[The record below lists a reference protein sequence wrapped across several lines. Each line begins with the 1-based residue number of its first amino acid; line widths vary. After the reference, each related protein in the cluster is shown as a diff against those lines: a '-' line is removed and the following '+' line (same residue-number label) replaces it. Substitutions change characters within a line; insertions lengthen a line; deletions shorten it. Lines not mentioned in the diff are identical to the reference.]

1 MVCVGS
7 VAVFARKR
15 HAPQPSVQPEV
26 EAVSAVRRESSEPSL
41 PSDPAAVGNEAPPT
55 PAGPTQPAVSARR
68 QPVPL
73 TLPEPSSQTRQLVS
87 TLLWPGQVGRPF
99 TSEQAVEW
107 KQNLQQLVQQG
118 ASGVPAIIEFLKQNK
133 DLDFG
138 SGVSQALGYAS
149 ARQAMFDALTQIG
162 GPEAISGILQTLQTT
177 AEPREIALLSQN
189 LEKLE
194 PEQHR
199 QEELEAARQ
208 VLATASARKLEASD
222 VAPLFE
228 VLQKYGGPAVITE
241 LEQAAK
247 HWSYYGTIALAQ
259 LPDGAGIPGL
269 ISIAQ
274 DPKTA
279 NGAREA
285 AFQMLAQVF
294 PQSPEARAVLLQQAR
309 SGAISEYAW
318 RIMAPVLAGDQVG
331 LLNSAFEDHQGLIGA
346 RGLRTTRTSDN
357 QSYFVLPSNLTPDQV
372 AERTALIDEL
382 LVATAD
388 ATAREVLE
396 QSKNRLT
403 TQLPSTVSVSR

>member
-1 MVCVGS
+1 MAFIRAVIRGVGAYLPKKVLS
-7 VAVFARKR
+7 NHDLSRLVDTSDDWIRERTGIEQR
-15 HAPQPSVQPEV
+15 HIAADDE
-26 EAVSAVRRESSEPSL
+26 L
-41 PSDPAAVGNEAPPT
+41 TSD
-55 PAGPTQPAVSARR
+55 
-68 QPVPL
+68 
-73 TLPEPSSQTRQLVS
+73 
-87 TLLWPGQVGRPF
+87 
-99 TSEQAVEW
+99 
-107 KQNLQQLVQQG
+107 
-118 ASGVPAIIEFLKQNK
+118 
-133 DLDFG
+133 
-138 SGVSQALGYAS
+138 LG
-149 ARQAMFDALTQIG
+149 
-162 GPEAISGILQTLQTT
+162 
-177 AEPREIALLSQN
+177 IA
-189 LEKLE
+189 
-194 PEQHR
+194 
-199 QEELEAARQ
+199 AARQ

-269 ISIAQ
+269 ISITQ

-309 SGAISEYAW
+309 SGAISDYAW

-331 LLNSAFEDHQGLIGA
+331 LLNSAFEDHQGLTGA

-382 LVATAD
+382 LVATTD

-403 TQLPSTVSVSR
+403 TQQPSAVAVSR